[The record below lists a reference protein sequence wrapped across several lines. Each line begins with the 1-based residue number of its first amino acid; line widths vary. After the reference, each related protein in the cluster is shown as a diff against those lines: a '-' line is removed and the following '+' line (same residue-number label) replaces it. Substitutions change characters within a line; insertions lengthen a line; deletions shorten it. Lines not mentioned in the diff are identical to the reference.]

1 MEFPWD
7 EKEEKNE
14 QPTPDR
20 QEIMRRYREEKR
32 KAGLK

>member
-7 EKEEKNE
+7 EKQEK
-14 QPTPDR
+14 QKQDIPDR